1 MMKTL
6 RDTQRKPTHPGM
18 MIRED
23 ILPTLKIT
31 QGKFAQ
37 HLGVSRFMV
46 SDIIHEKRSV
56 TAEMAI
62 RISTALGGSPESWLR
77 MQEALDL
84 WEAQQKF
91 AKLPKSK
98 ALPHPVS
105 MAA

>member
-1 MMKTL
+1 MKTL
-6 RDTQRKPTHPGM
+6 RDFKRKPTHPGAI
-18 MIRED
+18 IRED
-23 ILPTLKIT
+23 ILPTLKLT
-31 QGKFAQ
+31 QSELAQ
-37 HLGVSRFMV
+37 HLGVSRLTV

-84 WEAQQKF
+84 WEAQQKL

-105 MAA
+105 IAA

>member
-23 ILPTLKIT
+23 ILPTLKLT
-31 QGKFAQ
+31 QGELAQ
-37 HLGVSRFMV
+37 HLGVSRLTL
-46 SDIIHEKRSV
+46 SAIIHEKRSV

-62 RISTALGGSPESWLR
+62 SISARLGGSPESWLR

-84 WEAQQKF
+84 WEAQQN
-91 AKLPKSK
+91 LSK
-98 ALPHPVS
+98 D
-105 MAA
+105 

>member
-1 MMKTL
+1 MKTL
-6 RDTQRKPTHPGM
+6 RDFKRKPTHPGAI
-18 MIRED
+18 IRED
-23 ILPTLKIT
+23 ILPELKLT
-31 QGKFAQ
+31 QGELAQ
-37 HLGVSRFMV
+37 HLGVSRLTV

-77 MQEALDL
+77 LQEALDL
-84 WEAQQKF
+84 WEAQQKL

-105 MAA
+105 IAA

>member
-6 RDTQRKPTHPGM
+6 RDPKRKPTHPGM

-31 QGKFAQ
+31 QGELAQ
-37 HLGVSRFMV
+37 SLGVSRFMV
-46 SDIIHEKRSV
+46 SNIIHEKRLV

-77 MQEALDL
+77 MQGALDL
-84 WEAQQKF
+84 WKVQQK
-91 AKLPKSK
+91 LSK
-98 ALPHPVS
+98 D
-105 MAA
+105 

>member
-6 RDTQRKPTHPGM
+6 RDPQRKPTHPGM

-31 QGKFAQ
+31 QGELAD
-37 HLGVSRFMV
+37 HLGVSRFIV

-56 TAEMAI
+56 TAEMAKS
-62 RISTALGGSPESWLR
+62 ISTTLGGSSESWLR

-84 WEAQQKF
+84 WKAQQK
-91 AKLPKSK
+91 LSK
-98 ALPHPVS
+98 D
-105 MAA
+105 